1 MLNTDRDINIIIS
14 YNVVIIDVNGFICIN
29 NLMELLPIIL
39 VETFIICF
47 NSKFFNNMNKNM
59 YYLCTYTV

>member
-14 YNVVIIDVNGFICIN
+14 YNVVINDVNGFICIN
-29 NLMELLPIIL
+29 NLMELLPTIL

-47 NSKFFNNMNKNM
+47 NSKFF
-59 YYLCTYTV
+59 